1 MVGEVAGR
9 RAAAVRLGF
18 VALTVFAAATILWV
32 RQTPDALLSVE
43 SFSGAMLQVGFWA
56 GPSLLLYLWK
66 ARTAGLIVSEGT
78 SVNYQG
84 DRAKE
89 RAKNV
94 PMQRVGDPTEI
105 ADVIGF
111 LCSHDARY
119 VSGQVI
125 YIDGGVT
132 AGRTSL

>member
-1 MVGEVAGR
+1 LAIELGEHNIRANAVG
-9 RAAAVRLGF
+9 
-18 VALTVFAAATILWV
+18 
-32 RQTPDALLSVE
+32 P
-43 SFSGAMLQVGFWA
+43 
-56 GPSLLLYLWK
+56 
-66 ARTAGLIVSEGT
+66 GLIVSDGT
-78 SVNYQG
+78 AASYQG

-89 RAKNV
+89 RAKNI
-94 PMQRVGDPTEI
+94 PMQRLGDPTEI

-125 YIDGGVT
+125 YIDGAVT